1 MLIMEYMSGRT
12 AAALIGFVGAAA
24 LGIFIES
31 RRVRKARSGNM
42 VEPKSSARGPEHI
55 NIDDDAAAEIIK
67 RAKRELERAREL
79 YAY

>member
-1 MLIMEYMSGRT
+1 MSGR
-12 AAALIGFVGAAA
+12 AAATLLGFVGAAA

-31 RRVRKARSGNM
+31 RRVGKARTGIM
-42 VEPKSSARGPEHI
+42 LEPKSSVRGSEHI

-67 RAKRELERAREL
+67 RAKPEFERAREL